1 MHVNTKRL
9 VTAFYRNY
17 TDSLGIIYDPKKN
30 ERNIRE
36 RGLSFGQVAELDFTA
51 ALIEE
56 DTRRNY
62 GERRMRAL
70 AFLDGRLHAV
80 VYVHVDAD
88 TRVISFRRASKKE
101 GKRYAST
108 KG

>member
-1 MHVNTKRL
+1 M
-9 VTAFYRNY
+9 
-17 TDSLGIIYDPKKN
+17 GITYDPKKN

-36 RGLSFGQVAELDFTA
+36 RGLSFDRAAELDFTV

-70 AFLDGRLHAV
+70 ALLDGRLHSL
-80 VYVHVDAD
+80 VYVHAGAD
-88 TRVISFRRASKKE
+88 TRVVSFRRANKRE
-101 GKRYAST
+101 VKRYAST

>member
-1 MHVNTKRL
+1 
-9 VTAFYRNY
+9 
-17 TDSLGIIYDPKKN
+17 LGIIYDPKKN

-36 RGLSFGQVAELDFTA
+36 RGLSFDRVAELDFTV

-56 DTRRNY
+56 DTRRDY

-70 AFLDGRLHAV
+70 TLLDGRLHSL
-80 VYVHVDAD
+80 VYVRVGAD

-101 GKRYAST
+101 GRRYASA
-108 KG
+108 KGQS